1 MRYDRIHV
9 NAATGKLAH
18 EIGACA
24 RGRRAWSSFTFFYY
38 HFFFRIKRTSE
49 LKLFS
54 FVKLP
59 LFLGLHINNLVP
71 KPGSQGPGHHTR
83 RLGSAVDPHG
93 KAED

>member
-1 MRYDRIHV
+1 MASLHTRSMPALVDSER
-9 NAATGKLAH
+9 
-18 EIGACA
+18 GA
-24 RGRRAWSSFTFFYY
+24 RSVFFTTIS
-38 HFFFRIKRTSE
+38 FFRIERTSE

-71 KPGSQGPGHHTR
+71 KPGCQGPGHHTR